1 MKQNEIIFFFTKL
14 TIDPFLH
21 KNWNWWLKLFNF
33 VFIVFFYF
41 QKKLRPN
48 PKEPK
53 IKNRNPENYKSKL
66 ANFNDWA
73 KLHLFSEKTRA
84 KTTKTHSSFPL
95 VSRKKIELLFHDL
108 FTSIVRANENKS
120 PRWELNMQIC
130 FAFLFVGQCCA
141 SEISHNRHTLIESN
155 RTEPYELWTFQ

>member
-1 MKQNEIIFFFTKL
+1 MIG
-14 TIDPFLH
+14 
-21 KNWNWWLKLFNF
+21 
-33 VFIVFFYF
+33 
-41 QKKLRPN
+41 KK
-48 PKEPK
+48 
-53 IKNRNPENYKSKL
+53 
-66 ANFNDWA
+66 F
-73 KLHLFSEKTRA
+73 HLFSEKTRA

-155 RTEPYELWTFQ
+155 RTEPNRMSYGHFNKSYHVNFEIHI